1 MQIMTSFVMRTL
13 LPLLVVSASSPLA
26 LSHPCTSC
34 VMNWHIGMN
43 NQSSRSAEPQVQTWI
58 LDEMPFTIPPS
69 ATASQQPIKEQ
80 RLPPAR
86 CGLGGVA
93 TIWSANPILFIMQSF
108 IDLLSPEP
116 VPSRR
121 ADSSLTGNNVIGVIC
136 HVMRVVPGREV
147 RATGDQAL
155 AVSPATPP
163 IAAKM
168 ASAKA
173 NFAALAELVADV
185 LVSGDDDGEM
195 SDLHL
200 EEELEETSDLAVVAM
215 LVAKIIREDRHRV
228 RLYVESVFDSY
239 NDKEFRRLFRLQR
252 CTTEMITAD
261 FESSSYYPRG
271 GRGRQKITALK
282 TMQIALAYLGTQWSM
297 NAIADK
303 FGVSESTV
311 HVAIRRV
318 LDFLLSISER
328 EIRWP
333 NDEEAARNKR
343 AFRALGRCDGV
354 EAGLPDVI
362 SAIDGC
368 HVRIT
373 RPTDCEEDYYNSNE
387 FHSIILQA
395 VCDADMVFF
404 GVFVGFPGRAH
415 DARVLEE
422 SFLFEEAA
430 SRFDGGYLLGDAAYP
445 LLPWLLPPYRHVTS
459 SWQPWMSKFNHVHSK
474 QRVVIEIAFGL
485 LKERFR
491 RLDKIDVNS
500 IPQAVEIVM
509 AACVMHN
516 LARRH
521 VDVFEYSDIANS
533 DLGIFSSEP
542 VDVDHKPTLAA
553 RLRDRLAQNLPL

>member
-1 MQIMTSFVMRTL
+1 
-13 LPLLVVSASSPLA
+13 
-26 LSHPCTSC
+26 
-34 VMNWHIGMN
+34 
-43 NQSSRSAEPQVQTWI
+43 
-58 LDEMPFTIPPS
+58 
-69 ATASQQPIKEQ
+69 
-80 RLPPAR
+80 
-86 CGLGGVA
+86 
-93 TIWSANPILFIMQSF
+93 
-108 IDLLSPEP
+108 
-116 VPSRR
+116 
-121 ADSSLTGNNVIGVIC
+121 
-136 HVMRVVPGREV
+136 
-147 RATGDQAL
+147 
-155 AVSPATPP
+155 
-163 IAAKM
+163 
-168 ASAKA
+168 
-173 NFAALAELVADV
+173 
-185 LVSGDDDGEM
+185 
-195 SDLHL
+195 
-200 EEELEETSDLAVVAM
+200 
-215 LVAKIIREDRHRV
+215 
-228 RLYVESVFDSY
+228 
-239 NDKEFRRLFRLQR
+239 
-252 CTTEMITAD
+252 MITAD

-282 TMQIALAYLGTQWSM
+282 TMLITLAYLGTQWSM

-459 SWQPWMSKFNHVHSK
+459 SWQPWMSKFNHVHCK
-474 QRVVIEIAFGL
+474 RRVVIVIAFGL

-509 AACVMHN
+509 AACVLHN